1 MIYVIV
7 AIIATA
13 LLLSTEL
20 LVAYFHNNDE
30 LTSSDKEDN

>member
-20 LVAYFHNNDE
+20 VVAYFHRNDNLSNE
-30 LTSSDKEDN
+30 EE